1 MKYSGLWGRQRKDWV
16 IVRNFYRGVLPG
28 NSGKTFGAS
37 WCENCFIFMGIGWSD
52 ASDCVGSKEMIENL
66 SQKISSENGIS
77 HEISL
82 VIGPTE
88 VADVMT
94 GKVVT
99 LSPHHSFNDAVNLM
113 NDRHFR
119 HCVVV
124 EGSRKVVGVISDRD
138 IYRTLARNPNAST
151 KSLDQFMSRNP
162 ITVKRRT
169 PIIDAV
175 SKLVSKRINCLPV
188 VEDDDT
194 VCGIVTSTDLLK
206 SYQQLL
212 ELVQKQAR

>member
-1 MKYSGLWGRQRKDWV
+1 MLQSL
-16 IVRNFYRGVLPG
+16 N
-28 NSGKTFGAS
+28 GKSVHDEAKPR
-37 WCENCFIFMGIGWSD
+37 E
-52 ASDCVGSKEMIENL
+52 L
-66 SQKISSENGIS
+66 
-77 HEISL
+77 SL

-99 LSPHHSFNDAVNLM
+99 LSPHHTFNDVANLM

-124 EGSRKVVGVISDRD
+124 DNQRKIVGVISDRD
-138 IYRTLARNPNAST
+138 ILRALARNPNSRS
-151 KSLDQFMSRNP
+151 KSVEQIMTRNP
-162 ITVKRRT
+162 VTVRRAT
-169 PIIDAV
+169 PIVEAV
-175 SKLVSKRINCLPV
+175 SKMVAKRINCLPV
-188 VEDDDT
+188 IEEDAT

-212 ELVQKQAR
+212 DMVRKQAG

>member
-1 MKYSGLWGRQRKDWV
+1 M
-16 IVRNFYRGVLPG
+16 F
-28 NSGKTFGAS
+28 NSLNGMAVPQ
-37 WCENCFIFMGIGWSD
+37 N
-52 ASDCVGSKEMIENL
+52 APNEM
-66 SQKISSENGIS
+66 
-77 HEISL
+77 SL

-99 LSPHHSFNDAVNLM
+99 LSPHHSFNDVANLM
-113 NDRHFR
+113 NDRYFR

-124 EGSRKVVGVISDRD
+124 DQGGVVVGVISDRD
-138 IYRTLARNPNAST
+138 ILRTLARNPNSRS
-151 KSLDQFMSRNP
+151 KSLDQIMTKHP
-162 ITVKRRT
+162 ITVKRNT
-169 PIIDAV
+169 AIIDAV
-175 SKLVSKRINCLPV
+175 AKMVAKRINCLPV
-188 VEDDDT
+188 IDDDGR

>member
-1 MKYSGLWGRQRKDWV
+1 M
-16 IVRNFYRGVLPG
+16 F
-28 NSGKTFGAS
+28 
-37 WCENCFIFMGIGWSD
+37 
-52 ASDCVGSKEMIENL
+52 ENL
-66 SQKISSENGIS
+66 NTKTTVDVSAPR
-77 HEISL
+77 EISL

-99 LSPHHSFNDAVNLM
+99 LSPHHSFNDVANLM
-113 NDRHFR
+113 NDRYFR

-124 EGSRKVVGVISDRD
+124 DNARQVVGVISDRD
-138 IYRTLARNPNAST
+138 ILRSLARSPNART
-151 KSLDQFMSRNP
+151 KSLDQIMTRNP
-162 ITVKRRT
+162 VTVKRNT
-169 PIIDAV
+169 PIVDAV
-175 SKLVSKRINCLPV
+175 AKILARRINCLPV
-188 VEDDDT
+188 VEDDGS